1 MKKAA
6 YILLLIT
13 GLSFLLYC
21 SEKQEDKR
29 APLARVFDKYLYVED
44 IQDIF
49 INDTIPEDSLET
61 LNSYVDLWVKKQLL
75 RKKAELNLSDEQ
87 KNITE
92 QIEEYRSSL
101 LIHKYQQRYLQ
112 QKLDT
117 KIDDEDIEEYYR
129 NNTANFILSENIIK
143 AIILKIRRAQP
154 NMDEIRAVYR
164 IKDEEDVMALK
175 MLCDDNQIISSGD
188 NWMYFK
194 DFHHVIPQGTTIF
207 QPEYFLKTTKYFEPK
222 DSTNQFFINIL
233 EYKTPGDTVPLS
245 LVKNRI
251 KTIILNHRKNEL
263 VNDLENH
270 LYKDAKIHNNI
281 ELFIEEEQEEG
292 KTEKKEEEEK

>member
-1 MKKAA
+1 MKKVT
-6 YILLLIT
+6 YILFSIT
-13 GLSFLLYC
+13 GLFFLLYC
-21 SEKQEDKR
+21 TDKPEEDR
-29 APLARVFDKYLYVED
+29 VPLARVFDKHLYIED

-75 RKKAELNLSDEQ
+75 RKKAELNLSEEQ
-87 KNITE
+87 KNISE

-117 KIDDEDIEEYYR
+117 EIDNEDIEQYYHKHMD
-129 NNTANFILSENIIK
+129 NFVLSENIIK
-143 AIILKIRRAQP
+143 AIILKIRRTQP
-154 NMDEIRAVYR
+154 NMNEIRSVYR
-164 IKDEEDVMALK
+164 VKDEEDVMAMK

-188 NWMYFK
+188 DWMYFK
-194 DFHHVIPQGTTIF
+194 EFHQIIPQGTTIF

-222 DSTNQFFINIL
+222 DSINQFFINIL
-233 EYKTPGDTVPLS
+233 DYKTPGDTIPLP
-245 LVKNRI
+245 LVKDRI
-251 KTIILNHRKNEL
+251 KTIILNHRKNQLINE
-263 VNDLENH
+263 LENH

-281 ELFIEEEQEEG
+281 ELYIEEE
-292 KTEKKEEEEK
+292 EEEDREQDKQEK